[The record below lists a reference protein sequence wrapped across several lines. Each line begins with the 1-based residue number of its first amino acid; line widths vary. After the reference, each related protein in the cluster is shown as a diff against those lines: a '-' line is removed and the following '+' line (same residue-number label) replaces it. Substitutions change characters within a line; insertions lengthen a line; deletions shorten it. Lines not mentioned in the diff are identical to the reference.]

1 MQILES
7 LKTNQP
13 LILLSS
19 LTVII
24 ATFLSTN
31 DDQRDAFEYSIYAAF
46 SFFGSFIA
54 AMAYSIIRSNTV
66 SDLVKKISDD
76 EDEWYGMLFLWG
88 FTFKIA
94 TYACFVI
101 GMVFIIIMTYELS
114 SSFPKFGI
122 LVNLVLSVCTISLPL
137 IFFYAIHY
145 VQKLYSRRIAR
156 IYKISVI
163 ASLFSGA
170 TSICFLIVE
179 MFTDVNYKDAI
190 PSEISNLLLCAYL
203 APAWMFGIFHIIE
216 QNYKIKKQE

>member
-46 SFFGSFIA
+46 SFFGSFVA
-54 AMAYSIIRSNTV
+54 AMAYSIIRSDAVHN
-66 SDLVKKISDD
+66 LVKKIFGYDD
-76 EDEWYGMLFLWG
+76 NLYGMLFLWEI
-88 FTFKIA
+88 TFKIA

-122 LVNLVLSVCTISLPL
+122 LTNLIKNICYMSLPL
-137 IFFYAIHY
+137 IFFYAMKY
-145 VQKLYSRRIAR
+145 VQELYLRGVVI
-156 IYKISVI
+156 IYKIAVI
-163 ASLFSGA
+163 ASLCSGA
-170 TSICFLIVE
+170 ISICFTIFEIV
-179 MFTDVNYKDAI
+179 TGVDYKDI
-190 PSEISNLLLCAYL
+190 IHPEISTLLLYTYFM
-203 APAWMFGIFHIIE
+203 PATMFFILYIIE
-216 QNYKIKKQE
+216 QKYKIKK